1 MVNKFYQGGSKN
13 KDFWDNVDDYV
24 GVAEGPVAI
33 AGLGTTAATMIAPNP
48 VTGVA
53 ALATNLIGAGLD
65 LYQGTRS
72 LIKGDWGGAI
82 QNGFELGLSLV
93 GAKATSSAKKL
104 YELDRALDAAGATR
118 STVTRTVGRGR
129 GKRKITMTK
138 EKENLNDAI
147 AVAGGANAADVA
159 LNARSSSQALERIST
174 APQDNTRV
182 VEPVSPLNSEVD
194 FGQSNSTQTST
205 FEPILYP
212 ITDYQTEQLPQWIN
226 PELYSSLMET
236 PVEDFRL
243 EEIRSYDDPFLEWYS
258 KQPEGTIQ
266 SYSGDPN
273 HKAGLYI
280 IQRTKADPQST
291 VRLIGDN
298 QGYIVPDSTEIH
310 YNTPAQPQVNI
321 LPGGVPVEAVRSTEK
336 ITGYKTGGKLY
347 R

>member
-1 MVNKFYQGGSKN
+1 MVLNQ
-13 KDFWDNVDDYV
+13 DF
-24 GVAEGPVAI
+24 P
-33 AGLGTTAATMIAPNP
+33 
-48 VTGVA
+48 
-53 ALATNLIGAGLD
+53 
-65 LYQGTRS
+65 Q
-72 LIKGDWGGAI
+72 
-82 QNGFELGLSLV
+82 LGLKLSLLQ
-93 GAKATSSAKKL
+93 KKL
-104 YELDRALDAAGATR
+104 YELDKALDAAGATR

-129 GKRKITMTK
+129 GKRKITTTK
-138 EKENLNDAI
+138 EKENASDAF
-147 AVAGGANAADVA
+147 AVAVGANVADIA
-159 LNARSSSQALERIST
+159 LNVRSSSQAYERMLT

-182 VEPVSPLNSEVD
+182 VEPVLPLNSEVD
-194 FGQSNSTQTST
+194 FEQSNSTQTST
-205 FEPILYP
+205 SEPILYS
-212 ITDYQTEQLPQWIN
+212 ITDYQTEQLPQWMN

-273 HKAGLYI
+273 HEAGLYI

-310 YNTPAQPQVNI
+310 YNTSAQPQVNI